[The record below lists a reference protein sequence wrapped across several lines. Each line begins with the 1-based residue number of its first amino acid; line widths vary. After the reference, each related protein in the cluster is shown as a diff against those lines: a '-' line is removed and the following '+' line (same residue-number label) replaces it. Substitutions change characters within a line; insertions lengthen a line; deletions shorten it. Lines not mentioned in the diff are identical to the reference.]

1 MLNQILLYT
10 LMFKL
15 PVISSIIY
23 FHLNIKLMHS
33 LLHNEL
39 LYLKVKLY
47 ALIIILF
54 KLLIFI
60 LLINFYL

>member
-1 MLNQILLYT
+1 MLNQSLLYI

-15 PVISSIIY
+15 LVISSIIY

-33 LLHNEL
+33 LLYNAL

-47 ALIIILF
+47 DLIIILL

-60 LLINFYL
+60 LLKNFYL